1 MIITFTLSVVKFSTF
16 LVNTL
21 LNSSFTGEYGNLTE
35 KVFISS
41 NNHSGI
47 MISSFPLS
55 KLQIVSIINFNGDP
69 GFRYFCLI
77 LFNSLL
83 NTDAVR
89 LARCSSPVIVLC
101 FYLTGIFELQC
112 TGNFALWVPYGWTNI
127 CCVFG
132 YIYVQNG
139 IRCRSPCQTYIL

>member
-1 MIITFTLSVVKFSTF
+1 
-16 LVNTL
+16 
-21 LNSSFTGEYGNLTE
+21 
-35 KVFISS
+35 
-41 NNHSGI
+41 

-101 FYLTGIFELQC
+101 NSIVLISNR
-112 TGNFALWVPYGWTNI
+112 NF
-127 CCVFG
+127 
-132 YIYVQNG
+132 
-139 IRCRSPCQTYIL
+139 